1 MNNQERE
8 IMSSLEFKGSNI
20 EEMEKILKEAKAETE
35 GRGAFWCCGVEELFD
50 LLVNSLKDLHE
61 ENTRLQSE
69 IAKHSEYIKNL
80 KKEIKELKND

>member
-1 MNNQERE
+1 MT
-8 IMSSLEFKGSNI
+8 NI
-20 EEMEKILKEAKAETE
+20 EEMENDRDKYLKSTNPNIYIYVDDFTE
-35 GRGAFWCCGVEELFD
+35 HCI
-50 LLVNSLKDLHE
+50 NSLKDLHE